1 LLEIFSSFD
10 GAKPHEVAA
19 RYERYGD
26 LKKDLADLV
35 VTSLAP
41 IKSRYHE
48 LRHDPAQLERLVDQ
62 GAKKAI
68 AVAEPVY
75 QRAAAAMGLI

>member
-1 LLEIFSSFD
+1 
-10 GAKPHEVAA
+10 
-19 RYERYGD
+19 
-26 LKKDLADLV
+26 